1 MAERVERR
9 SLSLDWSQM
18 IAANNEKR
26 ADAENL
32 LPNSYEFTSV
42 PDNTGEAQEYH
53 ARVAHWGC

>member
-1 MAERVERR
+1 
-9 SLSLDWSQM
+9 M

-53 ARVAHWGC
+53 AGVAHWGC